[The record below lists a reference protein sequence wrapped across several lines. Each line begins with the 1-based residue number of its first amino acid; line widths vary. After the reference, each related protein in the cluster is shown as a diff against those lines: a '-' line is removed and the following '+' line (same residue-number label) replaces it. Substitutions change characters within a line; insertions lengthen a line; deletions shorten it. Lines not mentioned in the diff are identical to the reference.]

1 MWLIYLIREFHL
13 VLTHQV
19 CTTVRLCVHTD
30 LIKIPFPHLDA
41 KLTWKWPTTPYPSL
55 PQPLLPALLLCLSLH
70 PPLPSIL
77 PLPLPFLLFLL
88 TSLSPFPPPFY
99 PVTPFWMITDLTECT
114 DFSQIYLK
122 AIISKSQPS
131 KACQQ
136 IPQRMTTLVPGRIA
150 RRDSHLSQ
158 KLSVLGKVLTQVEM
172 RPSWGTMVLGLYTE
186 NIIRFPEPSTKKY
199 GANKNQEG
207 VLLATMLD
215 TKSSYLRTWK
225 SKQFF

>member
-1 MWLIYLIREFHL
+1 MQSWPESD
-13 VLTHQV
+13 Q
-19 CTTVRLCVHTD
+19 
-30 LIKIPFPHLDA
+30 PHLI
-41 KLTWKWPTTPYPSL
+41 L
-55 PQPLLPALLLCLSLH
+55 LSLSLFS
-70 PPLPSIL
+70 PLYSSVFLSI
-77 PLPLPFLLFLL
+77 PLFPLSFPFLPFLLLLL
-88 TSLSPFPPPFY
+88 TFLSPFPPPFY
-99 PVTPFWMITDLTECT
+99 PVTPSWMITDLTECT

-158 KLSVLGKVLTQVEM
+158 KLSVPGKVLTQVEM

-186 NIIRFPEPSTKKY
+186 NIIRFPEPSTKKC

-207 VLLATMLD
+207 VPLAPILD